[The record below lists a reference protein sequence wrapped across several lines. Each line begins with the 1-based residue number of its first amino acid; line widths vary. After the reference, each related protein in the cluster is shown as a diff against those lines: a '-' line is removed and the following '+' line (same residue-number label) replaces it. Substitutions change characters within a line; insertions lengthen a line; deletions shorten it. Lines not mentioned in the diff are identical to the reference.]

1 MTLGATIKKKRSTL
15 GLTQKQLAEGIC
27 TQSQISKI
35 EKDEVVPL
43 ANLLYDISKRLNTS
57 IDVLMGDMS
66 INSNETTIQKQI
78 HKLLLQRNYN
88 EISVFIKTIDKSNWS
103 YQGEVFL
110 EWIEIIIN
118 IKLKSEMAINKLL
131 SLYESNI
138 NFIDNELKANIL
150 NSVGIAYKQEKN
162 YEQAKEYFLLAKGT
176 LTQDVFN
183 EDLKLKILYNL
194 SNILFELKE
203 WKNLYENCLEAINL
217 SYGFNSMIVLPEL
230 IYSKNYSVFNS
241 SFSQDFIDFE
251 ELNIALYLSKKQN
264 KTEVYNLLNNLLT
277 NINNRSD
284 T

>member
-66 INSNETTIQKQI
+66 INSNEITIQKQI

-88 EISVFIKTIDKSNWS
+88 EIAVFIKTIDKSNWS
-103 YQGEVFL
+103 HQGEVFL

-118 IKLKSEMAINKLL
+118 IKLKSEIAINKLL
-131 SLYESNI
+131 SLYETNI

-150 NSVGIAYKQEKN
+150 NSIGIAYKQEKN
-162 YEQAKEYFLLAKGT
+162 YEQAKEYLLLAKST
-176 LTQDVFN
+176 LTQDAFN

-217 SYGFNSMIVLPEL
+217 SYEFNSMIVLPEL
-230 IYSKNYSVFNS
+230 IYSKNYSIFNS

>member
-1 MTLGATIKKKRSTL
+1 MTLGTTIKKKRSTL

-66 INSNETTIQKQI
+66 INSNEITIQKQI

-88 EISVFIKTIDKSNWS
+88 EIAVFIKTIDKSNWS

-118 IKLKSEMAINKLL
+118 IKLKSEIAINKLL
-131 SLYESNI
+131 SLYETNI

-150 NSVGIAYKQEKN
+150 NSIGIAYKQEKN
-162 YEQAKEYFLLAKGT
+162 YEQAKEYFLLAKST
-176 LTQDVFN
+176 LTQDAFN

-203 WKNLYENCLEAINL
+203 WKNLYENCLEAINF
-217 SYGFNSMIVLPEL
+217 SYEFNSMIVLPEL
-230 IYSKNYSVFNS
+230 IYSKNYSIFNS

>member
-66 INSNETTIQKQI
+66 INSNEITIQKQI

-118 IKLKSEMAINKLL
+118 IKLKSEIAINKLL
-131 SLYESNI
+131 SLYETNI

-150 NSVGIAYKQEKN
+150 NSIGIAYKQEKN
-162 YEQAKEYFLLAKGT
+162 YEQAKEYFLLAKST
-176 LTQDVFN
+176 LTQDAFN

-217 SYGFNSMIVLPEL
+217 SYEFNSMIVLPEL
-230 IYSKNYSVFNS
+230 IYSKNYSIFNS

>member
-66 INSNETTIQKQI
+66 INSNEITIQKQI

-88 EISVFIKTIDKSNWS
+88 EIAVFIKTIDKSNWS

-131 SLYESNI
+131 NLYESNI

-150 NSVGIAYKQEKN
+150 NSIGIAYKQEKN

-217 SYGFNSMIVLPEL
+217 SYEFNSMIVLPEL
-230 IYSKNYSVFNS
+230 IYSKNYSIFNS

-251 ELNIALYLSKKQN
+251 ELNIAMYLSKKQN

>member
-66 INSNETTIQKQI
+66 INSNEITIQKQI

-88 EISVFIKTIDKSNWS
+88 EIAVFIKTIDKSNWS

-118 IKLKSEMAINKLL
+118 IKLKSEIAINKLL
-131 SLYESNI
+131 SLYETNI

-150 NSVGIAYKQEKN
+150 NSIGIAYKQEKN
-162 YEQAKEYFLLAKGT
+162 YEQAKEYFLLAKST
-176 LTQDVFN
+176 LTQDAFN

-217 SYGFNSMIVLPEL
+217 SYEFNSMIVLPEL
-230 IYSKNYSVFNS
+230 IYSKNYSIFNS

>member
-1 MTLGATIKKKRSTL
+1 MTLGATIKKKRNTL
-15 GLTQKQLAEGIC
+15 GLTQKELAEGIC

-57 IDVLMGDMS
+57 IDVLMGDMN

-88 EISVFIKTIDKSNWS
+88 EIAVFIKTIDKSNWS

-118 IKLKSEMAINKLL
+118 IKLKSEVAINKLL
-131 SLYESNI
+131 NLYESNI

-150 NSVGIAYKQEKN
+150 NSIGIAYKQEKD
-162 YEQAKEYFLLAKGT
+162 YEQAKEYFLLAKST
-176 LTQDVFN
+176 LTQDAFN

-217 SYGFNSMIVLPEL
+217 SYEFNSMIVLPEL
-230 IYSKNYSVFNS
+230 IYSKNFSIFNS

>member
-66 INSNETTIQKQI
+66 INSNEITIQKQI

-118 IKLKSEMAINKLL
+118 IKLKSEIAINKLL
-131 SLYESNI
+131 SLYETNI

-150 NSVGIAYKQEKN
+150 NSIGIAYKQEKN

-217 SYGFNSMIVLPEL
+217 SYEFNSMIVLPEL
-230 IYSKNYSVFNS
+230 IYSKNYSIFNS

-277 NINNRSD
+277 NINNRSGK
-284 T
+284 

>member
-57 IDVLMGDMS
+57 IDVLMGDMN
-66 INSNETTIQKQI
+66 INSNEITIQKQI

-88 EISVFIKTIDKSNWS
+88 EIAVFIKTIDKSNWS

-118 IKLKSEMAINKLL
+118 IKLKSEVAINKLL

-150 NSVGIAYKQEKN
+150 NSIGIAYKQEKN
-162 YEQAKEYFLLAKGT
+162 YEQAKEYFLLAKNT
-176 LTQDVFN
+176 LTQDAFN

-217 SYGFNSMIVLPEL
+217 SYEFNSMIVLPEL
-230 IYSKNYSVFNS
+230 IYSKNYSIFNS

>member
-66 INSNETTIQKQI
+66 INSNEITIQKQI

-118 IKLKSEMAINKLL
+118 IKLKSEIAINKLL
-131 SLYESNI
+131 SLYETNI

-150 NSVGIAYKQEKN
+150 NSIGIAYKQEKN
-162 YEQAKEYFLLAKGT
+162 YEQAKEYFLLAKST

-217 SYGFNSMIVLPEL
+217 SYEFNSMIVLPEL
-230 IYSKNYSVFNS
+230 IYSKNYSIFNS

>member
-66 INSNETTIQKQI
+66 INSNEITIQKQI

-118 IKLKSEMAINKLL
+118 IKLKSEIAINKLL
-131 SLYESNI
+131 SLYETNI

-150 NSVGIAYKQEKN
+150 NSIGIAYKQEKN
-162 YEQAKEYFLLAKGT
+162 YEQAKEYFLLAKST
-176 LTQDVFN
+176 LTQDAFN

-217 SYGFNSMIVLPEL
+217 SYEFNSMIVLPEL
-230 IYSKNYSVFNS
+230 IYSKNYSIFNS

-251 ELNIALYLSKKQN
+251 ELNIAVYLSKKQN